1 MFYDPILKII
11 EFRPDGTVYMCG
23 QGRPDKLPDDPK
35 DISPNEDAIQKL
47 RKMASELSSTL
58 EEGTLSNSQ
67 ACYLPWSPDTKPIIS
82 SIPNY
87 EGAFI
92 ATGHGCWGILNGPA
106 TGLAVAQL
114 ILNKPSQIDISEFSM
129 SRFM

>member
-1 MFYDPILKII
+1 MQH
-11 EFRPDGTVYMCG
+11 RPDGTVYICG
-23 QGRPDKLPDDPK
+23 QGCPDRLPEDPK
-35 DISPNEDAIQKL
+35 DISPNDEACKRL
-47 RKMASELSSTL
+47 RTTASELSSTL
-58 EEGTLSNSQ
+58 EQGTLLNSQ

-106 TGLAVAQL
+106 TGLVMAHL
-114 ILNKPSQIDISEFSM
+114 ILNRPPPIDISEFSM
-129 SRFM
+129 ARFA